1 MNRMTEI
8 EIDKWDDKGP
18 HKAGSTLYL
27 VQVKETLTH
36 HYLVSGE
43 GAPKTKKELREDY
56 NEGDGTYS
64 AGWTKK
70 DGWTDFENERIT
82 KIEKVKYS
90 PCTLALRYLT
100 PPAAWLDKDHPKHE
114 QIRYLSSSTMFDV
127 QPEGSER
134 IFNRANRIYRKFAQC
149 TNYVNGNK
157 SLMCDTCEKRILGGW
172 SIINPLKEMVE

>member
-8 EIDKWDDKGP
+8 EIDKYDDKGP

-36 HYLVSGE
+36 HYLVSGA

-64 AGWTKK
+64 AGWAKK
-70 DGWTDFENERIT
+70 DGWTDFESERIA
-82 KIEKVKYS
+82 KIEKVTYS

-100 PPAAWLDKDHPKHE
+100 PPTTWLDKDHPKRLMCNPKGARGFSTVGIVSLADTPDAPTMLTATRASCVTPARGGLLE
-114 QIRYLSSSTMFDV
+114 DGASSTH
-127 QPEGSER
+127 
-134 IFNRANRIYRKFAQC
+134 
-149 TNYVNGNK
+149 
-157 SLMCDTCEKRILGGW
+157 LGRW
-172 SIINPLKEMVE
+172 